1 MEPGNEYS
9 IGSRQEPGRAG
20 DQNLSSTNMS
30 LHAPHRILVIDDMPA
45 IHEDFRKILCT
56 ERNRGSK
63 LESLE
68 ASLFQE
74 TNFLGKQS
82 EFEVDSAYQGQE
94 GLARVHHAL
103 QENRPYALAFVDVRM
118 PPGLDGIEITP
129 MLWKADPSLQIVIC
143 TAYSDYSWEEM
154 FARLGTSDRMFI
166 LKKPFDRME
175 VLQLAHSLVERR
187 RLQCEETDRLESLRG
202 TIEARA
208 QNLDEMSR
216 SLQAEIAK
224 LRRSSKDL
232 A

>member
-1 MEPGNEYS
+1 M
-9 IGSRQEPGRAG
+9 SRI
-20 DQNLSSTNMS
+20 S
-30 LHAPHRILVIDDMPA
+30 PHRILVIDDTPA

-56 ERNRGSK
+56 ERFRGSK
-63 LESLE
+63 LETLE

-74 TNFLGKQS
+74 TSLLGKQS

-129 MLWKADPSLQIVIC
+129 MLWKADPNLQIVIC
-143 TAYSDYSWEEM
+143 TAFSDYSWEEM

-166 LKKPFDRME
+166 LKKPFDRIE
-175 VLQLAHSLVERR
+175 VLQLAHGLVERR
-187 RLQCEETDRLESLRG
+187 RLQNEESHRLENLRG
-202 TIEARA
+202 SMEAQA
-208 QNLDEMSR
+208 QNLDEMSQ
-216 SLQAEIAK
+216 SLQSEIAK
-224 LRRSSKDL
+224 LRRNSKDI